1 MRIPISGRESA
12 SYVMVRRKGWSISQI
27 AHAFGRSTSV
37 VWRRLMFNM
46 VLEKLVVKDMRK
58 LPNHIRLL
66 AASRIRKA
74 IAFFL
79 PLWEKWICGEGEK
92 PP

>member
-12 SYVMVRRKGWSISQI
+12 SYIMVRRKGWAISQI

-37 VWRRLMFNM
+37 VWRRLKFNEILIHLCP
-46 VLEKLVVKDMRK
+46 VDMRK

-66 AASRIRKA
+66 AAARIRKA
-74 IAFFL
+74 ISFFL
-79 PLWEKWICGEGEK
+79 PVWEKWICGEGEE

>member
-1 MRIPISGRESA
+1 
-12 SYVMVRRKGWSISQI
+12 
-27 AHAFGRSTSV
+27 
-37 VWRRLMFNM
+37 MFNM